1 MLIQSASIRSARTL
15 IPTSIACLLLAAA
28 NLSPIPAFAHST
40 APPTLEQALALKP
53 IQSNIDYDQ
62 PTEAQKKTC
71 KVVSAKEIGERG
83 WLVQDGNGRL
93 LRRFVDTNGD
103 NRLDQWCYYKN
114 GVEIYRDIDADFD
127 EKADQYRWLGTAG
140 TKWGL
145 DQDEDGTIDRWKTI
159 SAEETSA
166 EIVAAVQNKDWQRFR
181 LVLLSSDELKN
192 LGVSENRRSELKE
205 QLESAQKTFQT
216 FVSDQSIITPTSEW
230 SYFGGTRPSLIPQ
243 GTEGSDKDIIFY
255 DNVIA
260 VVEDQGQHRQL
271 AIGTL
276 IQVGQGWRVVSSP
289 ETLVSGQ
296 AMQQRSLFMQ
306 ASSSRVVDSTN
317 GTTDGELSSE
327 VQDLLLELGKY
338 ETALNDATRPSAQA
352 QALKNYV
359 STLEKLFEAS
369 TTEADQIN
377 WIRQAA
383 DSIYI
388 AVQRGE
394 APQGIDQLSQLADR
408 LDRAN
413 APLDARA
420 YVRYRAIES
429 DYFAGNAT
437 TNEEYEARQKAWI
450 EALEKFIQDFA
461 QSETASDALR
471 ELALIEEFSQ
481 ENEKALAWYQQI
493 VSDYPD
499 SPNAAKAVGAAWRL
513 TATGKRLNL
522 QAKTLDGKNFDLA
535 SLKGKTVVIHTWA
548 TWCELCKEEANAL
561 KTLHAKYAAKGLQC
575 VGINVDME
583 ASDAQRYLATN
594 RLPWTQLHSEGGLE
608 SELANQ
614 LGVVSLPVTL
624 LIDKDGKVV
633 KQTYSMAELN
643 TELEN
648 LLK

>member
-1 MLIQSASIRSARTL
+1 MPATISRHANRT
-15 IPTSIACLLLAAA
+15 PIAWLSLAAA
-28 NLSPIPAFAHST
+28 ALTTSVAFAHPV

-62 PTEAQKKTC
+62 PTAAERKGC

-83 WLVQDGNGRL
+83 WIVQDGSGRL

-145 DQDEDGTIDRWKTI
+145 DQDEDGTIDRWKSI

-166 EIVAAVQNKDWQRFR
+166 EIVAAVQTKDWKRFR
-181 LVLLSSDELKN
+181 LVLLSDEELKN
-192 LGVSENRRSELKE
+192 LGVSDDRRKELTE
-205 QLESAQKTFQT
+205 QLDSAQKAFQA
-216 FVSDQSIITPTSEW
+216 FVANQSIITPTSQW

-243 GTEGSDKDIIFY
+243 GTDGSEKDILFY

-260 VVEDQGQHRQL
+260 VVEDEGQHRQL

-276 IQVGQGWRVVSSP
+276 IQVGQGWRAVSSP
-289 ETLVSGQ
+289 EALVSGQ

-306 ASSSRVVDSTN
+306 ASSARVVDSDN
-317 GTTDGELSSE
+317 GATEGDLSTE
-327 VQDLLLELGKY
+327 MQDLLLELGKY
-338 ETALNDATRPSAQA
+338 EAALNEATTPAAQA
-352 QALKNYV
+352 QSLKNYV
-359 STLEKLFEAS
+359 ATLEKLFEAS
-369 TTEADQIN
+369 TTEVDQIN

-388 AVQRGE
+388 AIQRGE
-394 APQGIDQLSQLADR
+394 APQGIEQLSQLADR
-408 LDRAN
+408 LERAK

-429 DYFAGNAT
+429 DYFAGTAT
-437 TNEEYEARQKAWI
+437 TNEEHEARQKAWI
-450 EALEKFIQDFA
+450 ESLEKFIKDYD

-493 VSDYPD
+493 VNDYPD
-499 SPNAAKAVGAAWRL
+499 SSNAAKAAGAVWRL
-513 TATGKRLNL
+513 SSTGKPLSL
-522 QAKTLDGKNFDLA
+522 QGKTLDGKDFDLS

-548 TWCELCKEEANAL
+548 TWCELCKEEANTL
-561 KTLHAKYAAKGLQC
+561 KTLQAKYAAKGLQC

-583 ASDAQRYLATN
+583 ASEAQRYLATN
-594 RLPWTQLHSEGGLE
+594 RLPWTQLHAEGGLE
-608 SELANQ
+608 SDLANQ
-614 LGVVSLPVTL
+614 LGIVSLPVTL

-633 KQTYSMAELN
+633 NQIYSMAELN

>member
-1 MLIQSASIRSARTL
+1 MPAKSSRTV
-15 IPTSIACLLLAAA
+15 IPTSIAWLSLAALSLTA
-28 NLSPIPAFAHST
+28 NPTAAFPS

-53 IQSNIDYDQ
+53 IQSDVEYDQ
-62 PTEAQKKTC
+62 PTAAEKKTC

-83 WLVQDGNGRL
+83 WIVQDGNGRL

-166 EIVAAVQNKDWQRFR
+166 EIVAAVQNKDWKRFR
-181 LVLLSSDELKN
+181 LVLLSDDELKN
-192 LGVSENRRSELKE
+192 LGVSADRRKELNE
-205 QLESAQKTFQT
+205 QLESAQKAFQA
-216 FVSDQSIITPTSEW
+216 FVADQSIITPTSEW

-243 GTEGSDKDIIFY
+243 GTDGSQKDLTFY

-260 VVEDQGQHRQL
+260 VVEDEGQHRQL

-276 IQVGQGWRVVSSP
+276 IQVGQGWRAVSCP
-289 ETLVSGQ
+289 EALVSGQ

-306 ASSSRVVDSTN
+306 ASSARVVDSSN
-317 GTTDGELSSE
+317 GTSEGDLSSE
-327 VQDLLLELGKY
+327 MQDLLLELGKH
-338 ETALNDATRPSAQA
+338 ETALNEATSPAAQA
-352 QALKNYV
+352 QALGSYV
-359 STLEKLFEAS
+359 ATLEKLFEAS

-388 AVQRGE
+388 AIQRGE
-394 APQGIDQLSQLADR
+394 APQGIKQLTELADR
-408 LDRAN
+408 LDRAK

-429 DYFAGNAT
+429 DYFAGTAA
-437 TNEEYEARQKAWI
+437 TNEEHEVRQKAWI
-450 EALEKFIQDFA
+450 EALEKFITDFD

-481 ENEKALAWYQQI
+481 ENDKALAWYRQI
-493 VSDYPD
+493 VADYPD
-499 SPNAAKAVGAAWRL
+499 SPNAAKAAGAAWRL
-513 TATGKRLNL
+513 TATGKPLDL
-522 QAKTLDGKNFDLA
+522 KAKTLDGKNFDLA
-535 SLKGKTVVIHTWA
+535 SLKGKTVVVHTWA
-548 TWCELCKEEANAL
+548 TWCELCKEEANTL
-561 KTLHAKYAAKGLQC
+561 KTLQAKYAAKGLQC

-583 ASDAQRYLATN
+583 ASEAQRYLATN

-614 LGVVSLPVTL
+614 LGIVSLPVTL

-633 KQTYSMAELN
+633 KQIYSMTELN